1 MYCFFPMRMYLL
13 QSLLLKKKKWLMKV
27 ISNLTL
33 YKGHK
38 IAIVSSKGWEEAKQD
53 HECGKMRTLEEG
65 RHEIQ
70 RPVRI
75 VRDR

>member
-1 MYCFFPMRMYLL
+1 
-13 QSLLLKKKKWLMKV
+13 MKV